1 MSEAPF
7 NEARKQLQRNR
18 AKDLWL
24 AAPLA
29 EELADRLEEINRDF
43 TAPQQLNWYGRDVR
57 LPGSV
62 LTRNLPG
69 LPAKVASGEA
79 ARGSADLITSVLSL
93 HWVNDLPGL
102 FWAVG
107 QLLKPDGLFLAAML
121 GGETLHELRAVLI
134 EAESLGR
141 GGAYPRVA
149 PFVDLRDAAGLLQRA
164 GFALPVADRTVMPVR
179 FPNLFKL
186 MTDLRASGETAA
198 LTTPAP
204 PLNRET
210 LVRAAEIYAAE
221 FPHPD
226 GGIRATFELLY
237 LSGWSPDKSQPKAL
251 RPGSG
256 QVSLA
261 DFLS

>member
-43 TAPQQLNWYGRDVR
+43 TAPQQLNWYGRDAR

-134 EAESLGR
+134 EAESL
-141 GGAYPRVA
+141 V
-149 PFVDLRDAAGLLQRA
+149 V
-164 GFALPVADRTVMPVR
+164 
-179 FPNLFKL
+179 
-186 MTDLRASGETAA
+186 AA
-198 LTTPAP
+198 LT
-204 PLNRET
+204 
-210 LVRAAEIYAAE
+210 
-221 FPHPD
+221 
-226 GGIRATFELLY
+226 
-237 LSGWSPDKSQPKAL
+237 
-251 RPGSG
+251 PGSRPLWTCAMPPAYCSARALPCRL
-256 QVSLA
+256 QTA
-261 DFLS
+261 R